1 MLSPSLSGGKPYP
14 NIDGHRIPYMLKDN
28 YRMPK
33 PVHLD
38 DEM

>member
-1 MLSPSLSGGKPYP
+1 MFSPFLLGGKPYP
-14 NIDGHRIPYMLKDN
+14 NIQGHRVPYMLKDN